1 MVQTN
6 TEQLQNQLTN
16 SELTLDAVVSK
27 TCQLMKN
34 AAVARSSGKLS
45 YNAKPK
51 LKVWTTE
58 TKSALKIM
66 RSKYKNWKDK
76 GKPRDTNNPI
86 YKEKKE
92 SKKEFRRLIRVE
104 LAKQGRRKILLMP
117 GKIWKTCS

>member
-34 AAVARSSGKLS
+34 AAVARSAGKLS

-66 RSKYKNWKDK
+66 RSEYKNWKDK
-76 GKPRDTNNPI
+76 GKPRDTNNSI

-92 SKKEFRRLIRVE
+92 SKKEFRRLMRVE
-104 LAKQGRRKILLMP
+104 LAKQRDEEKY
-117 GKIWKTCS
+117 C